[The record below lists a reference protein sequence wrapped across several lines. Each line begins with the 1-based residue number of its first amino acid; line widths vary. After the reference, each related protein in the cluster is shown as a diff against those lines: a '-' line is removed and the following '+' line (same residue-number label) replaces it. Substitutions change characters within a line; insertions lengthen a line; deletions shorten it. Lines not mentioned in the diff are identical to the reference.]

1 VQKLADLRS
10 FSEPEQEPLPK
21 DIKALELLQ
30 TVYRGE
36 YKATPQQMR
45 AAIES
50 LPYESPKLPARVQVT
65 TDFGYRLDRAIEA
78 SNRAKLIEGHAIRDE

>member
-1 VQKLADLRS
+1 MSELVDLSVRVIDE
-10 FSEPEQEPLPK
+10 EPALPK

-30 TVYRGE
+30 MIYRGE
-36 YKATPQQMR
+36 VKATSQRMR

-65 TDFGYRLDRAIEA
+65 TDFGYQLDRAIEA